1 MVTRIHLMLVVGWML
16 LQTQPVMALDEFEQ
30 APINYSE
37 STPANPVT
45 ALQEKLASESVKL
58 DYDEEKG
65 YLKSLLAALEIPV
78 ESQVLVYSKT
88 SLQISKIQPRTP
100 RAIYFNDEVA
110 VGYAQNGD
118 LLELSVSDPKLGMVF
133 YTLDQE
139 KFDTPRFVRQ
149 TDRCL
154 TCHSSSRTENI
165 PGHLV
170 RSLFVD
176 ARGLPIFSSGSKNV
190 DHRTPIEQRWGGWY
204 VTGTH
209 GKQLHQGNFVSR
221 ERTLREPV
229 DNEKGQNVTSLEGRF
244 KLEKYLTP
252 HSDIVALMVLEH
264 QVLVQNRITQA
275 NYTTQQALHYQMV
288 MRRDLE
294 TDSETVLQSVE
305 RRINNAGEALVEAL
319 LMVEEAPISEKIEGT
334 AGYAEV
340 FQKAG
345 PRDSKGRS
353 LRDLDMTRRMFRY
366 PCSYLIYS
374 PSFDGLPDEVKSY
387 VWDRLKEVLTGQ
399 DTDGKFAHL
408 SPEDRRNILEI
419 LVETKQD
426 APASFKD
433 ALASTPSP

>member
-1 MVTRIHLMLVVGWML
+1 MLTRIHLMLIAGWMS
-16 LQTQPVMALDEFEQ
+16 LQVQPVLALDEFEQ

-37 STPANPVT
+37 STPVNPVT
-45 ALQEKLASESVKL
+45 ALQEKLVNESVKL
-58 DYDEEKG
+58 EYDEEKG

-88 SLQISKIQPRTP
+88 SLQISKIHPRTP
-100 RAIYFNDEVA
+100 RAIYFNDDIA

-139 KFDTPRFVRQ
+139 NFELPRFVRQ

-154 TCHSSSRTENI
+154 TCHSSSRTENV

-209 GKQLHQGNFVSR
+209 GSQIHQGNFVSR

-229 DNEKGQNVTSLEGRF
+229 ENAKGQNLTSLEGRF

-288 MRRDLE
+288 MRRDLD

-305 RRINNAGEALVEAL
+305 RRINNAGEALVDAL
-319 LMVEEAPISEKIEGT
+319 LMVEEAPIIEKIEGT
-334 AGYAEV
+334 AGYEEV

-399 DTDGKFAHL
+399 DTDSKFAHL

-419 LVETKQD
+419 LVETKPD

-433 ALASTPSP
+433 ALAAMP